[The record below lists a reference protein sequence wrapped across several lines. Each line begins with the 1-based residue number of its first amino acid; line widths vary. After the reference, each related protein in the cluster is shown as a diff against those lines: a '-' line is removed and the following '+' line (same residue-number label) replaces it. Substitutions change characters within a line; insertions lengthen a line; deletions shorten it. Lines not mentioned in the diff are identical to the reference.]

1 MKKQNSTYE
10 VYEQSLNPPSS
21 PIRDTNY
28 TSVTSNDI
36 VDDVETGKSNSVF
49 NDTLSIGQELTT
61 LAEEQDKVLGNM
73 LKEKVLSGIKCVQS
87 CYMKHMVRD

>member
-1 MKKQNSTYE
+1 MKKQDSTYE

-28 TSVTSNDI
+28 TSVSSNDN

-49 NDTLSIGQELTT
+49 NDI
-61 LAEEQDKVLGNM
+61 
-73 LKEKVLSGIKCVQS
+73 
-87 CYMKHMVRD
+87 